1 MKVFWYLE
9 FETIVLTF
17 QDGVGGFV
25 AEYMIEPAQYLV
37 RITVS
42 YNHVMSHEF
51 NNVQYYVSKCYQYM
65 SPRQLPHRLRDL
77 LHGNHNSLNMYNYV
91 SYGVFDLSMH
101 SHILYV
107 PR

>member
-9 FETIVLTF
+9 FETIILTF

-42 YNHVMSHEF
+42 YNSVCLKSFPMNSQCSIYF
-51 NNVQYYVSKCYQYM
+51 KV
-65 SPRQLPHRLRDL
+65 LPTYE
-77 LHGNHNSLNMYNYV
+77 S
-91 SYGVFDLSMH
+91 
-101 SHILYV
+101 
-107 PR
+107 